1 MSFAELKEE
10 VSHLSPPELDE
21 LREVIEAVTR
31 PAVRRATPE
40 MLAERRRLS
49 EEIMRGEW
57 SAELPDYEA
66 NQAKEC
72 AKNEDLHR
80 RWND

>member
-1 MSFAELKEE
+1 MSFTELKEK
-10 VSHLSPPELDE
+10 VVALPPVELEE
-21 LREVIEAVTR
+21 LRQIIEAAAR

-57 SAELPDYEA
+57 GAELAGFEEA
-66 NQAKEC
+66 RAP
-72 AKNEDLHR
+72 AVAYGSSTTPTP
-80 RWND
+80 